1 MTAALVI
8 AAVLAAF
15 TMLAVAVGLL
25 SLARARDTEPHPRP
39 SSTPRTQLGGPMNE
53 TPMFAAIAALF
64 AQAEAEAAIHGPAVV
79 AEAEGYVREAAS

>member
-39 SSTPRTQLGGPMNE
+39 ILNPEDVSWEFDR
-53 TPMFAAIAALF
+53 
-64 AQAEAEAAIHGPAVV
+64 
-79 AEAEGYVREAAS
+79 